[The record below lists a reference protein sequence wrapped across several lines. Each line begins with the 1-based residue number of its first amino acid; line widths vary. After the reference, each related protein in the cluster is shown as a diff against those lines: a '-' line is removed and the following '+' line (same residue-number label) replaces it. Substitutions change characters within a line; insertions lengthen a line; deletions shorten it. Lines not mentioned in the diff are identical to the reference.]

1 MQTANPP
8 APNSVSGALPPS
20 DNKSATS
27 VPSEGPSFKPE
38 ETGSPSTIV
47 KTPFLYPSE
56 SSKPPPTPTL
66 TTDQSTKYATVLS
79 TVESWTATPPP
90 SAPKSLVFPLID
102 QERMWMTRE
111 CLLRYLRASK
121 WSVPNA
127 ITRLLATLAWRREYI
142 LDSHTAE
149 YFSDENETGKQV
161 IMGYDAATRPCL
173 YLNPKKQNTPR
184 SEKQIQHLVFSLER
198 VIELMSP
205 GQETLALLINF
216 KEAAQAPSGGQGRQV
231 LKILQS
237 HYPERLGK
245 AFVINGNIR
254 LIFPPPSP
262 TISSHLCPPPTAI
275 PKIQQTLLTPNP
287 YLLTSSPS
295 PSL

>member
-1 MQTANPP
+1 
-8 APNSVSGALPPS
+8 
-20 DNKSATS
+20 
-27 VPSEGPSFKPE
+27 
-38 ETGSPSTIV
+38 
-47 KTPFLYPSE
+47 
-56 SSKPPPTPTL
+56 
-66 TTDQSTKYATVLS
+66 
-79 TVESWTATPPP
+79 
-90 SAPKSLVFPLID
+90 
-102 QERMWMTRE
+102 MWITRE

-121 WSVPNA
+121 WSVPDA

-149 YFSDENETGKQV
+149 YFSEENETGKQV

-184 SEKQIQHLVFSLER
+184 SDKQIQHLVFSLER

-254 LIFPPPSP
+254 FTFPPSP
-262 TISSHLCPPPTAI
+262 SFLPALPTFVLSTAI
-275 PKIQQTLLTPNP
+275 LKIQHT
-287 YLLTSSPS
+287 TS
-295 PSL
+295 